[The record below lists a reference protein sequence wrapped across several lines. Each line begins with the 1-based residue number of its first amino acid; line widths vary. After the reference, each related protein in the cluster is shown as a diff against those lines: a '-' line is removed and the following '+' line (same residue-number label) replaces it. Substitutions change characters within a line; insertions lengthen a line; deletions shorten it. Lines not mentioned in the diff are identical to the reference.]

1 MTWTIQSVRDA
12 NVAPAAVFALYADP
26 DTWSRWGHNAS
37 WAESD
42 GPLEEGGMVRVR
54 AGYGTVY
61 RCLIRRFEPGRAL
74 ELVVRPAGLMIINV
88 YEVGPLSG
96 GCRVRHALEISGPI
110 AGLTRPF
117 LAGMYQR
124 KLDAEVAAVIRLAAE
139 PGGTASPQPP
149 DRQVSVPERAWH
161 GIGRILRGGR
171 EEQRD

>member
-1 MTWTIQSVRDA
+1 MSWTIESVRDA
-12 NVAPAAVFALYADP
+12 DMAPDAVFALYADP

-37 WAESD
+37 WAQAD
-42 GPLEEGGMVRVR
+42 GPLEEGGIVRVR
-54 AGYGTVY
+54 AGYGAVD

-74 ELVVRPAGLMIINV
+74 ELVVRPAGLTIINV
-88 YEVGPLSG
+88 SEVGPAAA

-124 KLDAEVAAVIRLAAE
+124 KLDPEVAAVIRLAAE
-139 PGGTASPQPP
+139 PVGTASAPPP
-149 DRQVSVPERAWH
+149 DRQVSAPEQAWH